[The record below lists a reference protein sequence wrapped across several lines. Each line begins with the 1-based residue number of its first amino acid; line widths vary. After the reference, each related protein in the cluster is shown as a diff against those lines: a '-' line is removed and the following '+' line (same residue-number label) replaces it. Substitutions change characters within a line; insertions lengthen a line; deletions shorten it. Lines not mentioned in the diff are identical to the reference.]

1 MRLLNWLLTRWR
13 GATPPARQEII
24 ARVERPPSPRVPPEY
39 LPLYT
44 YLEHRYASTVVL
56 SFDQMEAL
64 LGRSLPAR
72 AGTERDWWTGAA
84 VSADRHSQAWTAAMR
99 TAIPNLSA
107 RNVTFDRV
115 P

>member
-1 MRLLNWLLTRWR
+1 MTPLTWLLTRWR
-13 GATPPARQEII
+13 RAAAPARPEVIV
-24 ARVERPPSPRVPPEY
+24 RVEQPSSSGVPPEY

-56 SFDQMEAL
+56 SFGQMEAL
-64 LGRSLPAR
+64 LGWSLPAR
-72 AGTERDWWTGAA
+72 AGTELDWWTGAA
-84 VSADRHSQAWTAAMR
+84 ASSDRHTQAWTAALR

-107 RNVTFDRV
+107 RHVTFRRV